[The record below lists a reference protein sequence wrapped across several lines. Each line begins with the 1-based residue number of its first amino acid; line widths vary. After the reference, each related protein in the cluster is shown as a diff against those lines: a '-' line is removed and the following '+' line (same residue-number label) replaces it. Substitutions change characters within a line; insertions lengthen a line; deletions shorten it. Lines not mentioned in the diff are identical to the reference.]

1 MRVWNI
7 QKTNFKVSDFLAFS
21 KSDTLE
27 LSPSFQ
33 RRPVWPRSA
42 KSYLIDTIV
51 RGLPVPVIFLRDRT
65 DLNTLQTVREVVDGQ
80 QRLRTILSYIAPSTL
95 DDYRQERDFFQVLGT
110 HNEELA
116 KKDFLDLTNDLRQ
129 RILQYEFSVHVLP
142 SDTDDADVLNIF
154 SRMNSTG
161 TKLNG
166 QELRNAKFFG
176 EFKKVAYQLA
186 LEQLERWRSWRIFT
200 DDQIARMGEV
210 QLTSELLIYLKSG
223 VQQKTQSA
231 INNYYKINEDEYNDA
246 TNHSKKFRK
255 IMDKIEET
263 LGTDISSTVF
273 RRSTLFYALFAC
285 MDRLLSQEKEGKT
298 GCSDKEM
305 NRRIKR
311 VSERIVAKKAQDH
324 VIEAT
329 QRRLGH
335 KASREAILNFL
346 VTEVDG

>member
-42 KSYLIDTIV
+42 KSYLVDTIV

-65 DLNTLQTVREVVDGQ
+65 DLTTLRTVREVVDGQ
-80 QRLRTILSYIAPSTL
+80 QRLRTVLSFIAPLTVR
-95 DDYRQERDFFQVLGT
+95 DYRQDRDYFQVLGT
-110 HNEELA
+110 HNEEMA
-116 KKDFLDLTNDLRQ
+116 RTDFVDLSNDLRQ
-129 RILQYEFSVHVLP
+129 RILQYEFSVRVLP

-176 EFKKVAYQLA
+176 EFKKAAYQLA

-210 QLTSELLIYLKSG
+210 ELTSELLIYLEMG

-231 INNYYKINEDEYNDA
+231 IDNYYDANEDVYHNA
-246 TNHSKKFRK
+246 TDYSIKVRK
-255 IMDKIEET
+255 IMDAIDET
-263 LGTDISSTVF
+263 LGADISNTVF
-273 RRSTLFYALFAC
+273 RRSTLFYALFAYI
-285 MDRLLSQEKEGKT
+285 DRLFPLVKGEKT
-298 GCSDKEM
+298 GYPRKIV
-305 NRRIKR
+305 NRKIKR
-311 VSERIVAKKAQDH
+311 ASDRITAKKAEDH

-346 VTEVDG
+346 IREVSG